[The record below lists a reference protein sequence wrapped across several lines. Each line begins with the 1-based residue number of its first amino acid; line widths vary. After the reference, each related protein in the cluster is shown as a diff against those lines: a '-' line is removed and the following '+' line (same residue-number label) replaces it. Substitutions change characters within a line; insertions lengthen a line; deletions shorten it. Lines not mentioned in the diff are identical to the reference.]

1 MQQSAFFQT
10 RGWVSLRLAVGSA
23 VCSPQHPASQTRQQQ
38 QQEPVSGRLQHALN
52 KVRRVRGGKMGGG
65 WLLAFLGLLAV
76 AHGEIFGSVEVD
88 KIQEQCCLIQIQLSE
103 KVSSDYQIAYALLS
117 SS

>member
-10 RGWVSLRLAVGSA
+10 RGLVSLRLAVGSA
-23 VCSPQHPASQTRQQQ
+23 VCSPQHPARQGSSSSKVQSWAGAVAR
-38 QQEPVSGRLQHALN
+38 QELQHALN

-76 AHGEIFGSVEVD
+76 AHGEIFGSVGVLI
-88 KIQEQCCLIQIQLSE
+88 IQEKEQFCLIPTKNCHLNIKLHW
-103 KVSSDYQIAYALLS
+103 L
-117 SS
+117 